1 MKKTRTKHKARSR
14 VRTVC
19 ITLLTVATAAGLFG
33 CSPRSMIPGG
43 YAGINVSSRDES
55 VVPSSTKPKE
65 PNASSSSSLP
75 DAPPEVPTYLDFLT
89 GLQTTDSSYE
99 NARPISIVIDN
110 RDSSLIQCGIS
121 ASPLWVEA
129 PIESGATRIMLF
141 YSNAKSIPTVASVA
155 STRSYFVKLSSAFG
169 AVSAYAGTTD
179 RIGEASVSFSGA
191 DTLDYILQNLSSVFF
206 RDTAIASPYSL
217 LTDGVRITNGILNC
231 RYSATRKSEQVLPWS
246 FSDEDQLIPTAGERA
261 NTIDLR
267 FSEHQAVSF
276 LYDSGSGSYVRMQ
289 NGAPHT
295 ETQSDAQISF
305 RNLLL
310 LTCDSIVFEQ
320 ENGTSLDFDLEN
332 GGNGYAVFGGVATR
346 IVWKLDE
353 SGLLKISDQGG
364 KQLTLPAGKTYVGLL
379 KSSSL
384 NAIVL
389 SE

>member
-1 MKKTRTKHKARSR
+1 MKKTRTKHKACSR

-19 ITLLTVATAAGLFG
+19 ITLLTVATAVGLFG

-43 YAGINVSSRDES
+43 YAGINVSSRDET

-65 PNASSSSSLP
+65 PSASSSSSLP
-75 DAPPEVPTYLDFLT
+75 EEPPQVPTYLDFLT
-89 GLQTTDSSYE
+89 GLQTTDSSFE

-110 RDSSLIQCGIS
+110 KDSALIQCGIS

-155 STRSYFVKLSSAFG
+155 STRSYLVKLSNAFG

-179 RIGEASVSFSGA
+179 RIGEASVSFSGF

-231 RYSATRKSEQVLPWS
+231 RYSATRKSEQVLPWL
-246 FSDEDQLIPTAGERA
+246 FSAEDQLIPSAGERA
-261 NTIDLR
+261 NTVDLC
-267 FSEHQAVSF
+267 FSVHQSVSF
-276 LYDSGSGSYVRMQ
+276 RYDSEIGAYKRMQ
-289 NGAPHT
+289 NGIPHT

-310 LTCDSIVFEQ
+310 LTCDSLVHEQ
-320 ENGTSLDFDLEN
+320 ENGTRLDFDLES
-332 GGNGYAVFGGVATR
+332 GGNGYAVFDGVATK
-346 IVWKLDE
+346 IVWRLDE
-353 SGLLKISDQGG
+353 SGLLKISDQNG
-364 KQLTLPAGKTYVGLL
+364 KLLTLPAGKTYVGLL
-379 KSSSL
+379 KSSAL
-384 NAIVL
+384 NAIML